1 MFAGTRREALAL
13 KARDPGWLAFQDGAP
28 VAGFDLADSP
38 ARLRP
43 LDVRGRTIAQ
53 KTTAGT
59 VGAPAVADAGWCCAR
74 ASAAGATAEVLR
86 RAGARTVTFVATG
99 DDGRAEE
106 DPARAEYITAR
117 VGAPDADPGPCLERA
132 PA

>member
-28 VAGFDLADSP
+28 AGFDLADSP

-117 VGAPDADPGPCLERA
+117 VGAPTAIPDPVWSGP
-132 PA
+132 P